1 MDTLKISDVFEPY
14 YAGKPGGFA
23 GKVKPESV
31 ISAMKAVDRVRLRHG
46 SHRKHAADTAAHGAD
61 RDTSR

>member
-14 YAGKPGGFA
+14 YEGKPSGFA
-23 GKVKPESV
+23 GKVKPEAV
-31 ISAMKAVDRVRLRHG
+31 QSAMKAVDRFRLRHG
-46 SHRKHAADTAAHGAD
+46 SQRKRAAEAALGSAD